1 MLPNEIIMKIFS
13 NLNDYKDI
21 KSLMSVSK
29 RFRDLVFETSQ
40 CMMKIKIVFKNKIK
54 QDEISQFL
62 TEKGKCFKTLVI
74 QIHPLDFDSNDRK
87 LVSYILD
94 QTPNLEQFIHEF
106 DGNNLFSSM
115 RQNREMSV

>member
-29 RFRDLVFETSQ
+29 RFRDLVFATSQ

-54 QDEISQFL
+54 QDEISQFF
-62 TEKGKCFKTLVI
+62 TEKGKYFKTLVI
-74 QIHPLDFDSNDRK
+74 QMHLLDYDSNDRK

-106 DGNNLFSSM
+106 DGSYLLSSM
-115 RQNREMSV
+115 RQNRKISV